1 MKKVLL
7 AVTNDLI
14 TDYRVHRTATTL
26 QSMGFDVTLVGSI
39 FRDKSELKR
48 PYTIHRLEMFFRT
61 GSLFYYEFNIR
72 LFLFAL
78 KGGYNV
84 FVANGLGALPGIG
97 ISAFVKRKPFVYD
110 SYDLSTES
118 AEMNGRPFIRWFWQ
132 ITERSLIRKARRV
145 YTISESIAEFLG
157 SKYKISVDIIRNAP
171 EFHSIKNYPPEYRL
185 VHEGLKVLIYQG
197 AVNRG
202 RGLELIINAM
212 KYLPDAMF
220 FIVGEGEEEKEL
232 EKLVLKKSLYNRVIF
247 YGRVPFEELK
257 FLTMQADLG
266 LSAEEDICLNYRYS
280 LPNKLFDYIH
290 AGIPVLV
297 SGMPEM
303 LKLVDGRQIGQIIS
317 DRSPEKLA
325 EQIREMLSNDELV
338 KMWRENAV
346 ATAKEFNWCKEK
358 KKVIEIYEEFLG
370 KGNK

>member
-1 MKKVLL
+1 MKKILL

-26 QSMGFDVTLVGSI
+26 QVMGYDVTLVGSI
-39 FRDKSELKR
+39 FRDKTELKR
-48 PYTIHRLEMFFRT
+48 PYNIHRLEMFFRN
-61 GSLFYYEFNIR
+61 GRLFYFEFNIR
-72 LFLFAL
+72 LCLFAL
-78 KGGYNV
+78 KGKYDV
-84 FVANGLGALPGIG
+84 FVANGLGTLPGIG
-97 ISAFVKRKPFVYD
+97 FTAFLKGKPFIYD

-118 AEMNGRPFIRWFWQ
+118 AEMIGKPFGRWFWRL
-132 ITERSLIRKARRV
+132 IESSLIRKARRV
-145 YTISESIAEFLG
+145 YTNSESIATFLG
-157 SKYKISVDIIRNAP
+157 SKYKINVDLVRNTP
-171 EFHSIKNYPPEYRL
+171 EFQSIKNYPPEYRL

-202 RGLELIINAM
+202 RGLEMIINAM
-212 KYLPDAMF
+212 KYLPEAMF
-220 FIVGEGEEEKEL
+220 FIVGEGDEEKEL
-232 EKLVLKKSLYNRVIF
+232 EKLVLKTSLYNRVIF

-303 LKLVDGRQIGQIIS
+303 EKIVKERQIGKIIS

-325 EQIREMLSNDELV
+325 AKIRAMLSDDESV
-338 KMWRENAV
+338 MEWRANSR

-358 KKVIEIYEEFLG
+358 KKVIEIYGEFL
-370 KGNK
+370 

>member
-1 MKKVLL
+1 MKKILL

-26 QSMGFDVTLVGSI
+26 QSMGFEVTLVGSI

-48 PYTIHRLEMFFRT
+48 PYLVHRLEMFFRN
-61 GSLFYYEFNIR
+61 GRLFYFEFNIR

-78 KGGYNV
+78 KGRFDV

-97 ISAFVKRKPFVYD
+97 ITAILKGKPFVYD

-118 AEMNGRPFIRWFWQ
+118 AEMIGKPFGRWFWRV
-132 ITERSLIRKARRV
+132 IERSLIRKARHV
-145 YTISESIAEFLG
+145 YTISESIAIYLEA
-157 SKYKISVDIIRNAP
+157 KYKISVDLVRNTP
-171 EFHSIKNYPPEYRL
+171 EFHPIKNFPPEYRL

-197 AVNRG
+197 AVNKG

-212 KYLPDAMF
+212 KFLPEAMF

-232 EKLVLKKSLYNRVIF
+232 EKLVLNTSLYNRVIF

-303 LKLVDGRQIGQIIS
+303 EKIVVERQIGKIITN
-317 DRSPEKLA
+317 RSPEKLA
-325 EQIREMLSNDELV
+325 AKIRAMLTDDESV
-338 KMWRENAV
+338 KQWRANAIE
-346 ATAKEFNWCKEK
+346 TAKEFNWCNEK
-358 KKVIEIYEEFLG
+358 KKVIEIYQEFL
-370 KGNK
+370 

>member
-1 MKKVLL
+1 LKKILL

-39 FRDKSELKR
+39 FKDKSDLKR
-48 PYTIHRLEMFFRT
+48 PYTTHRLEMFFRN
-61 GSLFYYEFNIR
+61 GR
-72 LFLFAL
+72 LFHFEFAFRLYLFTL
-78 KGGYNV
+78 KGGYDV
-84 FVANGLGALPGIG
+84 FVANGLGALPGVGLTAILK
-97 ISAFVKRKPFVYD
+97 SKPFIYD

-118 AEMNGRPFIRWFWQ
+118 VEMIGKPFACWFWRL
-132 ITERSLIRKARRV
+132 IERLMIRKARRV
-145 YTISESIAEFLG
+145 YTISESIATFLRL
-157 SKYKISVDIIRNAP
+157 KYKINVDLVRNTP
-171 EFHSIKNYPPEYRL
+171 EFHLIKNFPPQYRL

-202 RGLELIINAM
+202 RGLEMIINAM
-212 KYLPDAMF
+212 KFLPDAMF
-220 FIVGEGEEEKEL
+220 FIVGEGEEEKKL
-232 EKLVLKKSLYNRVIF
+232 EQLVLRTSLYNRVIF

-303 LKLVDGRQIGQIIS
+303 SKLISKCQIGRIIA

-325 EQIREMLSNDELV
+325 AQIREMLSDGESV
-338 KMWRENAV
+338 KMWRANALH
-346 ATAKEFNWCKEK
+346 TAKDFNWCKEK
-358 KKVIEIYEEFLG
+358 NSLIEIYKELL
-370 KGNK
+370 

>member
-1 MKKVLL
+1 MKKILL

-26 QSMGFDVTLVGSI
+26 QSMGFEVTLVGSI

-48 PYTIHRLEMFFRT
+48 PYHIHRLEMFFSNGR
-61 GSLFYYEFNIR
+61 LFYFEFNIR
-72 LFLFAL
+72 LCFFAI

-84 FVANGLGALPGIG
+84 FVANGLGVLPGITV
-97 ISAFVKRKPFVYD
+97 SAFVKRKPFVYD
-110 SYDLSTES
+110 SCDLTTES
-118 AEMNGRPFIRWFWQ
+118 AEMIGRPFIRWFLGL
-132 ITERSLIRKARRV
+132 IERSLIRKARCV
-145 YTISESIAEFLG
+145 YTISESIATYLE
-157 SKYKISVDIIRNAP
+157 SKYRIKVDLVRNTP
-171 EFHSIKNYPPEYRL
+171 DFKSIKNYPSEYRL

-202 RGLELIINAM
+202 RGLEMIINAM
-212 KYLPDAMF
+212 KYLPEAML
-220 FIVGEGEEEKEL
+220 FIVGEGDEEKEL
-232 EKLVLKKSLYNRVIF
+232 EKLVLKTSLYNRVIF

-303 LKLVDGRQIGQIIS
+303 EKIVSERQIGKIIYN
-317 DRSPEKLA
+317 RSPEKLA
-325 EQIREMLSNDELV
+325 AKIRAMLSDDESV
-338 KMWRENAV
+338 KLWRANTI
-346 ATAKEFNWCKEK
+346 ATAKEFNWCNEK
-358 KKVIEIYEEFLG
+358 KKVIAIYQQFL
-370 KGNK
+370 

>member
-1 MKKVLL
+1 LKKILL

-14 TDYRVHRTATTL
+14 TDYRVHRTATAL

-48 PYTIHRLEMFFRT
+48 PYPVHRLEMFFSK
-61 GSLFYYEFNIR
+61 GSLFYFEFNAR
-72 LFLFAL
+72 LCLFAI
-78 KGGYNV
+78 KGGYDV
-84 FVANGLGALPGIG
+84 FVANGLDVLPGIG
-97 ISAFVKRKPFVYD
+97 MISFLKRKPFVYD
-110 SYDLSTES
+110 SYNLASESTE
-118 AEMNGRPFIRWFWQ
+118 MIGRPFARWFWRL
-132 ITERSLIRKARRV
+132 IERSLIRKARRV
-145 YTISESIAEFLG
+145 YTISESIAGFLG
-157 SKYKISVDIIRNAP
+157 SRYKISVDLVRNTP
-171 EFHSIKNYPPEYRL
+171 EFQAIKNFPPEYRL

-202 RGLELIINAM
+202 RGLEMIINAM
-212 KYLPDAMF
+212 KYLPEAML
-220 FIVGEGEEEKEL
+220 FIVGEGEKEKEL
-232 EKLVLKKSLYNRVIF
+232 EKLVLKTSLYNRVIF

-303 LKLVDGRQIGQIIS
+303 EKIVSERQIGKIIT

-325 EQIREMLSNDELV
+325 AKIRAMLSDDESV
-338 KMWRENAV
+338 NKWRANSA

-358 KKVIEIYEEFLG
+358 NRLIEIYKDLL
-370 KGNK
+370 